1 MSSYQSSESRE
12 DFAGHISCCL
22 DQILLKVNV
31 FFPIRDSVSWQ
42 KQNLIPASLMGQ
54 ISHLFVKATGLCSE
68 DLAGRRIALI
78 LIKLWRR
85 KEKKSI
91 IWFCYYWSACICC
104 PWSILDFALNLH
116 ANIWFRISSKLEMVT
131 CCGGN
136 AMNRYICLG
145 EGKLHS

>member
-1 MSSYQSSESRE
+1 MAQSNFTVISHILKVLDDVPCPAIRVLRAERILLGVISS
-12 DFAGHISCCL
+12 CL

-31 FFPIRDSVSWQ
+31 FFPIRDSVPWQ

-85 KEKKSI
+85 KEKKMN
-91 IWFCYYWSACICC
+91 
-104 PWSILDFALNLH
+104 NLVLFLLVSLH
-116 ANIWFRISSKLEMVT
+116 LLSLVYSRLCLKFTCQHLISNLF
-131 CCGGN
+131 
-136 AMNRYICLG
+136 
-145 EGKLHS
+145 